1 MTYDR
6 PAVMR
11 GVKSRDTGPEWVVRA
26 MLCAIASTTSAMGM
40 LGLQTSDV
48 PRDEKRHGLH
58 APSRSLASIEGV
70 LKWKGSNLDGSVEA
84 RS

>member
-48 PRDEKRHGLH
+48 PRDEKRYGRH
-58 APSRSLASIEGV
+58 APSRSLTPIEGV

>member
-26 MLCAIASTTSAMGM
+26 MLCAIASM

-48 PRDEKRHGLH
+48 PRDEKRYGRH
-58 APSRSLASIEGV
+58 APSRSLTPIEGV